1 MKRKVLSVL
10 LCAGLAVSVLA
21 GCGSND
27 GGSTGGS
34 DSGSGDAAESSDMQ
48 YVKDKG
54 TLIVGITNLEPMD
67 YKDESGEWVG
77 FDADMA
83 KAFAESLGV
92 EVEFVEIDWDN
103 KILELDARSID
114 CVWNGMTL
122 TDEVTSSM
130 ACTNAY
136 LNNAQVVVVP
146 SDVADQDGN
155 SRVSGAKAG
164 TASKSSEPV
173 TQGITKNISVDT
185 EKKAF
190 IVKWFRSLASG
201 VPFTLDDDIT
211 MFQVFPDFSGTS
223 LNAMGNAC
231 DQVLV
236 YGKLK
241 AGAVSENNDVE
252 VYGHRDPDNNVIA
265 KSIKNKATGTTIT
278 PDRSFS
284 AAVAWVITLAVVAI
298 IALIFFTIGV
308 EGIIWAI
315 ILILCL
321 TNLPLVFKILAAIFG
336 FLFSFLKK

>member
-54 TLIVGITNLEPMD
+54 TLIVGITNFEPMD

-146 SDVADQDGN
+146 SDVADQYQDVDSLSGL
-155 SRVSGAKAG
+155 SFAVESGSAGEEQVSALGLEY
-164 TASKSSEPV
+164 TPV
-173 TQGITKNISVDT
+173 TAQAD
-185 EKKAF
+185 
-190 IVKWFRSLASG
+190 
-201 VPFTLDDDIT
+201 
-211 MFQVFPDFSGTS
+211 
-223 LNAMGNAC
+223 
-231 DQVLV
+231 
-236 YGKLK
+236 
-241 AGAVSENNDVE
+241 
-252 VYGHRDPDNNVIA
+252 
-265 KSIKNKATGTTIT
+265 
-278 PDRSFS
+278 
-284 AAVAWVITLAVVAI
+284 
-298 IALIFFTIGV
+298 ALM
-308 EGIIWAI
+308 
-315 ILILCL
+315 
-321 TNLPLVFKILAAIFG
+321 
-336 FLFSFLKK
+336 

>member
-54 TLIVGITNLEPMD
+54 TLIVGITNFEPMD

-146 SDVADQDGN
+146 SDVADQYQDVDSLSGL
-155 SRVSGAKAG
+155 SFAVESGSAGEEQVSALGLEYTPVTAQADAPMEVAAG
-164 TASKSSEPV
+164 TSDAAV
-173 TQGITKNISVDT
+173 ID
-185 EKKAF
+185 
-190 IVKWFRSLASG
+190 SL
-201 VPFTLDDDIT
+201 
-211 MFQVFPDFSGTS
+211 M
-223 LNAMGNAC
+223 
-231 DQVLV
+231 
-236 YGKLK
+236 
-241 AGAVSENNDVE
+241 AGAM
-252 VYGHRDPDNNVIA
+252 I
-265 KSIKNKATGTTIT
+265 
-278 PDRSFS
+278 
-284 AAVAWVITLAVVAI
+284 
-298 IALIFFTIGV
+298 
-308 EGIIWAI
+308 
-315 ILILCL
+315 
-321 TNLPLVFKILAAIFG
+321 
-336 FLFSFLKK
+336 

>member
-1 MKRKVLSVL
+1 MSYKCRICGVNDVEHMGDICELCAISQDPYAAAMQGDSRPVSQEYNPAGAGSSYAPPKGRSRKVLIGGNPALNTDPYGNTIVPQDEEEDKVQVYH
-10 LCAGLAVSVLA
+10 AGQVPLSQQ
-21 GCGSND
+21 
-27 GGSTGGS
+27 
-34 DSGSGDAAESSDMQ
+34 SSD
-48 YVKDKG
+48 
-54 TLIVGITNLEPMD
+54 
-67 YKDESGEWVG
+67 
-77 FDADMA
+77 A
-83 KAFAESLGV
+83 
-92 EVEFVEIDWDN
+92 
-103 KILELDARSID
+103 
-114 CVWNGMTL
+114 
-122 TDEVTSSM
+122 
-130 ACTNAY
+130 
-136 LNNAQVVVVP
+136 
-146 SDVADQDGN
+146 ADQDG
-155 SRVSGAKAG
+155 SGGAHRAKAG

-190 IVKWFRSLASG
+190 IVKWFRSLTSG
-201 VPFTLDDDIT
+201 IPFTIDDDIT

-231 DQVLV
+231 DQVIV

-284 AAVAWVITLAVVAI
+284 AAVVWVITLAAAAI
-298 IALIFFTIGV
+298 IALTFFTIGV
-308 EGIIWAI
+308 EGIVWAI
-315 ILILCL
+315 VLIICL

>member
-1 MKRKVLSVL
+1 MSYKCRICGLNDVAHMGDICELCAVSQDPYAAAMQGNPQPESRDYSDAGAGTGTAYTPTKGRSRKVLLGGGNLAMNTDPYGNIIVPQNEEEDKVQVYH
-10 LCAGLAVSVLA
+10 AGQV
-21 GCGSND
+21 
-27 GGSTGGS
+27 
-34 DSGSGDAAESSDMQ
+34 
-48 YVKDKG
+48 
-54 TLIVGITNLEPMD
+54 P
-67 YKDESGEWVG
+67 
-77 FDADMA
+77 
-83 KAFAESLGV
+83 
-92 EVEFVEIDWDN
+92 
-103 KILELDARSID
+103 
-114 CVWNGMTL
+114 L
-122 TDEVTSSM
+122 T
-130 ACTNAY
+130 
-136 LNNAQVVVVP
+136 QQP
-146 SDVADQDGN
+146 SDAADQDGN

-284 AAVAWVITLAVVAI
+284 AAVAWVITLAVAAI